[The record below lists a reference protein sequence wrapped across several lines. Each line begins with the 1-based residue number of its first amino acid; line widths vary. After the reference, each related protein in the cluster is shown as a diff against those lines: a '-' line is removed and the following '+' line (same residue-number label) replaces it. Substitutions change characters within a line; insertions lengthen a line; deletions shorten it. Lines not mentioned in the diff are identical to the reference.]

1 MTRYS
6 LKATT
11 REYVKEYVLLSFGRN
26 PANKYGKK
34 QKLWQIKMQK
44 IWKVIWENCFQKV
57 GFKST
62 ELTG

>member
-11 REYVKEYVLLSFGRN
+11 REYVKEYVFLSFGRN

-34 QKLWQIKMQK
+34 QKLWQIEICKRY
-44 IWKVIWENCFQKV
+44 E
-57 GFKST
+57 KSYEKT
-62 ELTG
+62 ASKK